1 MIWLSFWE
9 GHGWAA
15 SRKWAPEA
23 TFIARNSVGD
33 NLTADFKAELAP
45 NVVALPAGQQDNL
58 NSFWAPD
65 STCVLYLLDFFHWL
79 ILASFIAECGLV
91 AFCWH
96 RRHNVVGRTS
106 QLRLTIS
113 IDAVYKFINEY
124 TGSKIPQHDIQNQSA
139 SKCLDMVRHAKG
151 GLPIVKLN
159 ELPKPGGISQDHCPV
174 DLSRNWKLIASEDP
188 FNPGGCD
195 RNCFQRACVLCLGRP
210 WTDNRML
217 TDVAYSSSHVS
228 PSLQSSTV
236 KFFCCSCPCCF
247 SPSLRLSPGAVP
259 WQSWYARL
267 IREYFVYW
275 CLLVQCD
282 LMWFASCVFICRM
295 CVLFEFSVS
304 NFKLD
309 VTVMATMH
317 CDFEAHDAIDVELGG
332 FP

>member
-1 MIWLSFWE
+1 MGSVQEMSSRSHLHSPKFRRGQFDSRLQSRTCSKCRCTSCRSTGQPEQLLSTVDIV
-9 GHGWAA
+9 G
-15 SRKWAPEA
+15 
-23 TFIARNSVGD
+23 TMLSVEHHSSD
-33 NLTADFKAELAP
+33 
-45 NVVALPAGQQDNL
+45 
-58 NSFWAPD
+58 
-65 STCVLYLLDFFHWL
+65 LL
-79 ILASFIAECGLV
+79 
-91 AFCWH
+91 
-96 RRHNVVGRTS
+96 
-106 QLRLTIS
+106 QIS

-188 FNPGGCD
+188 FNPGGRE

-259 WQSWYARL
+259 
-267 IREYFVYW
+267 
-275 CLLVQCD
+275 
-282 LMWFASCVFICRM
+282 
-295 CVLFEFSVS
+295 
-304 NFKLD
+304 
-309 VTVMATMH
+309 
-317 CDFEAHDAIDVELGG
+317 
-332 FP
+332 